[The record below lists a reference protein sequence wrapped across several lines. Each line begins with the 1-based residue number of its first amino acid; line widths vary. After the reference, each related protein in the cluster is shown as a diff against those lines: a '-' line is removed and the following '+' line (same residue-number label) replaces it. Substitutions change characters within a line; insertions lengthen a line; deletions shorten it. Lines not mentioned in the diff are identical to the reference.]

1 MGHEDKTFMTKIK
14 MFIQMT
20 SDKAADLLFRAK
32 VKRTG
37 QPQGKVK
44 SKMPRV
50 PRSNINVELEP
61 AGHGRRGSFPRR

>member
-1 MGHEDKTFMTKIK
+1 
-14 MFIQMT
+14 MT

-44 SKMPRV
+44 SKMPESRDQILMWI
-50 PRSNINVELEP
+50 RSQLATAAAVHFRDAKNTN
-61 AGHGRRGSFPRR
+61 